1 MFGSQ
6 LVKISLG
13 SIGRCVLVLG
23 VVLVG
28 GGVAMLEE
36 VCHWW
41 WTLRSQK
48 PKSFSLSSICLVFMG
63 HYLSP
68 QLLLQG
74 YVCQQATILTSMMVM
89 DSLSESLRPP

>member
-36 VCHWW
+36 VCHWG
-41 WTLRSQK
+41 WTLKFQK
-48 PKSFSLSSICLVFMG
+48 PTLFLLFSASYLWISMWALSCCSSHLLP
-63 HYLSP
+63 YL
-68 QLLLQG
+68 
-74 YVCQQATILTSMMVM
+74 T
-89 DSLSESLRPP
+89 LRPQPSGTISQINLFHL